1 MEQTVDKPLI
11 RLVFHVKHLV
21 LRFCNA
27 LLLFCNTSTL
37 LTNSSLSVLP
47 SLVFVGCVV
56 AWSGA
61 AGSARY
67 AARLEL
73 DGASSDRR
81 GPFAGGLMG
90 LLLEPVL
97 LPHPRVGH
105 GHNLCS
111 VKRLK
116 IE

>member
-37 LTNSSLSVLP
+37 LTNSSLSVPP
-47 SLVFVGCVV
+47 SLMFVGCGL
-56 AWSGA
+56 SA
-61 AGSARY
+61 AEVCGSCC
-67 AARLEL
+67 
-73 DGASSDRR
+73 
-81 GPFAGGLMG
+81 GLLG

-97 LPHPRVGH
+97 LPHPRVGN